1 MSTVEGDLGADD
13 HEVNVITNTTTWLQW
28 QQYDYNDNN
37 IITTSATIWS
47 QWQHLL
53 RLHRHLSVHL
63 NRRELEG
70 NGQTSS
76 SCRVAVVMIM
86 IMMMVVVIVN
96 SEYQAQKCHHHD
108 SCLTCVMLVSRRP
121 AKWGG
126 LLWLPHLRI
135 DKCGA
140 CVTRKTFFW
149 ALYKKKTFKILLCY
163 DSHDVSYEYW
173 YSIIT
178 LSQQRGRVWKV
189 SWMNFVVFLQPRT
202 KRF

>member
-1 MSTVEGDLGADD
+1 MITMKTIWLKWEQYDHNDNNMITVK
-13 HEVNVITNTTTWLQW
+13 TTWLQW
-28 QQYDYNDNN
+28 QQYDYNENN
-37 IITTSATIWS
+37 MITMTTSWS

-135 DKCGA
+135 YKSGV
-140 CVTRKTFFW
+140 CVTRKKFYW
-149 ALYKKKTFKILLCY
+149 DLYKKTYLWFCWAMTIMTFNT
-163 DSHDVSYEYW
+163 
-173 YSIIT
+173 IIY
-178 LSQQRGRVWKV
+178 
-189 SWMNFVVFLQPRT
+189 
-202 KRF
+202 

>member
-1 MSTVEGDLGADD
+1 M
-13 HEVNVITNTTTWLQW
+13 TTTWLQW
-28 QQYDYNDNN
+28 KHYDHNEKNM
-37 IITTSATIWS
+37 ITMTTLWS
-47 QWQHLL
+47 QWKHLL

-135 DKCGA
+135 DKSGA
-140 CVTRKTFFW
+140 CVTRKKFFELSTRKKHLRFCW
-149 ALYKKKTFKILLCY
+149 AMTVMT
-163 DSHDVSYEYW
+163 SH
-173 YSIIT
+173 
-178 LSQQRGRVWKV
+178 
-189 SWMNFVVFLQPRT
+189 MNIDIQ
-202 KRF
+202 